1 MCTLPPNVALAVKL
15 NMKNLLKTLQKLDSQ
30 ALDQILDQR
39 DGDSFCQAWC
49 ELDELVSVSSAS
61 FDAKEIFIKL
71 SGITNTHE
79 VCSYIVED
87 LELIIK
93 AENLNIE
100 SKFLNY
106 LKQSYEQGRVPC
118 IWKN

>member
-1 MCTLPPNVALAVKL
+1 MENI
-15 NMKNLLKTLQKLDSQ
+15 LKTLQKLDSQ
-30 ALDQILDQR
+30 ALDIILDHR
-39 DGDSFCQAWC
+39 DGDSFSQAWC
-49 ELDELVSVSSAS
+49 ELDELVSKSSAS

-71 SGITNTHE
+71 SGITNAHE

-87 LELIIK
+87 LELILK
-93 AENLNIE
+93 ADDLSIE

-118 IWKN
+118 TWKN